1 MQKVLEKSQDKVVIG
16 AWSVPLSE
24 VLKDEG
30 CQKMKDLGLDF
41 IYLDIG
47 PKHEYA
53 KQALDQC
60 QKYGLGLF
68 AFDAKAENTMM
79 DRYWMLQ
86 NLVSDYV
93 THPAL
98 WGTVLKDEPGV
109 YDFPRLN
116 LLAQTYQG
124 FTDEK
129 MPVIN
134 LFPSYANSSQLNGV
148 TYRQYLERYAAE
160 IQLPYL
166 SYDHYPL
173 YGKEDVTWVQDRY
186 LSDFEISSDVCR
198 KYGRQL
204 WYFIQTLGFNQIVR
218 EPNEQDLRW
227 QIYCALS
234 FGVRIIQLFTYGSP
248 GDENGNTEYESFEL
262 GLIDRKGE
270 KTPRYEMMQRVLK
283 ELRTIE
289 SSYLSYQHMG
299 NMVNPKGV
307 SSTEQG
313 EVVELTFPGKKI
325 TCRRKN
331 SYLEL
336 EHPFSSFDPIVGLE
350 GEGPVMAGCFENRKK
365 RAFSLVNMIDP
376 GKRQANTASVCFSH
390 PVQLRVWN
398 FGIPYE
404 IDIEK
409 EFSLSL
415 ECGQGVFVEIL

>member
-1 MQKVLEKSQDKVVIG
+1 MALG
-16 AWSVPLSE
+16 SVPLSE

-134 LFPSYANSSQLNGV
+134 LFPSYANSSQLNGD
-148 TYRQYLERYAAE
+148 
-160 IQLPYL
+160 YL
-166 SYDHYPL
+166 SAIF
-173 YGKEDVTWVQDRY
+173 GT
-186 LSDFEISSDVCR
+186 VCC
-198 KYGRQL
+198 GDS
-204 WYFIQTLGFNQIVR
+204 V
-218 EPNEQDLRW
+218 
-227 QIYCALS
+227 ALS
-234 FGVRIIQLFTYGSP
+234 FL
-248 GDENGNTEYESFEL
+248 
-262 GLIDRKGE
+262 
-270 KTPRYEMMQRVLK
+270 
-283 ELRTIE
+283 
-289 SSYLSYQHMG
+289 
-299 NMVNPKGV
+299 
-307 SSTEQG
+307 
-313 EVVELTFPGKKI
+313 
-325 TCRRKN
+325 
-331 SYLEL
+331 
-336 EHPFSSFDPIVGLE
+336 
-350 GEGPVMAGCFENRKK
+350 
-365 RAFSLVNMIDP
+365 
-376 GKRQANTASVCFSH
+376 
-390 PVQLRVWN
+390 
-398 FGIPYE
+398 
-404 IDIEK
+404 
-409 EFSLSL
+409 
-415 ECGQGVFVEIL
+415 

>member
-1 MQKVLEKSQDKVVIG
+1 MS
-16 AWSVPLSE
+16 
-24 VLKDEG
+24 
-30 CQKMKDLGLDF
+30 
-41 IYLDIG
+41 
-47 PKHEYA
+47 
-53 KQALDQC
+53 
-60 QKYGLGLF
+60 KYGLGLF

-299 NMVNPKGV
+299 NMVTQRRFLYRARR
-307 SSTEQG
+307 SSG
-313 EVVELTFPGKKI
+313 A
-325 TCRRKN
+325 
-331 SYLEL
+331 YL
-336 EHPFSSFDPIVGLE
+336 S
-350 GEGPVMAGCFENRKK
+350 R
-365 RAFSLVNMIDP
+365 
-376 GKRQANTASVCFSH
+376 
-390 PVQLRVWN
+390 
-398 FGIPYE
+398 
-404 IDIEK
+404 
-409 EFSLSL
+409 
-415 ECGQGVFVEIL
+415 